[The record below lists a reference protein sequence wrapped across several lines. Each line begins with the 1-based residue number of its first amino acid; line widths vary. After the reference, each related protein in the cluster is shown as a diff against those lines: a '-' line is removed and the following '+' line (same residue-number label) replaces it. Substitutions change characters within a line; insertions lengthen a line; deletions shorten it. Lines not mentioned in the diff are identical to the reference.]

1 MAVPADPNQTHNPAE
16 EPFDPHGQ
24 IRANDPLGKRIKT
37 DADDPTTIPPAD
49 ATGQRGSRFQM
60 TSITRSLLE
69 PLEPPP
75 PPAFPPTQLPTYRGD
90 QQWPQ
95 RRRIA
100 FAIIGTIVISII
112 LCLGIAIGVG
122 LSNLRGTNGL
132 AGNNTATLTAT
143 MPAAITATILPPTA
157 ILLTATTGLLPT
169 SIPPLPTTAESV
181 TPVPPTVV
189 PPTQTPLPTTAEPA
203 TPVPPTVVPLTQTP
217 IPPTTTL
224 IPPTR
229 TATTK
234 QPTATV
240 ATTRRVFGASLGI
253 KQPSEKSGNS
263 GEFQSCIQ
271 GRVVDKSNRPISGAA
286 LGISNGALR
295 YDKTTNT
302 FGDYQF
308 CGLGASNWQVT
319 LFNIPPFKIAI
330 AAQPKRTV
338 YLNGANG
345 QVAEVNFLEQ

>member
-24 IRANDPLGKRIKT
+24 IRANDPVGKRIKT
-37 DADDPTTIPPAD
+37 DADEPTPIPPTD

-95 RRRIA
+95 RRRFA

-132 AGNNTATLTAT
+132 AGNATATSISAT
-143 MPAAITATILPPTA
+143 LSATLPPTA
-157 ILLTATTGLLPT
+157 ISPLPPTATIPTAITAISLTATNALLPT
-169 SIPPLPTTAESV
+169 NIP
-181 TPVPPTVV
+181 
-189 PPTQTPLPTTAEPA
+189 PLPTTAEPA
-203 TPVPPTVVPLTQTP
+203 TPVPPTVVP
-217 IPPTTTL
+217 PTTTL
-224 IPPTR
+224 IPPTVVQPTQTPIPPTR